1 MHSSIICRLNA
12 CTMMEL
18 TSLYERGIKMEVAD
32 YRRMNTFE
40 LIDRINGTVSWDD
53 EENEPC
59 MRILCERY
67 NIDFDNY
74 NIDFDN
80 YNDEDESIWDYE
92 ILRNMIIKRVYNDV
106 SVQHKYSIDDRD
118 YEIISLDSGDR
129 SEFAVVD
136 EVNHRVMFDV
146 YEIGTM
152 RECKNYI
159 KERVDID

>member
-1 MHSSIICRLNA
+1 
-12 CTMMEL
+12 
-18 TSLYERGIKMEVAD
+18 MEVAD

-40 LIDRINGTVSWDD
+40 LIDRINNTDTWDD

-59 MRILCERY
+59 MRELCER
-67 NIDFDNY
+67 Y

-92 ILRNMIIKRVYNDV
+92 TLWNMIIKRVYNDV
-106 SVQHKYSIDDRD
+106 FVHHKYSIDKRK
-118 YEIISLDSGDR
+118 YAIISLDSDDR

-159 KERVDID
+159 KECVDID

>member
-1 MHSSIICRLNA
+1 
-12 CTMMEL
+12 
-18 TSLYERGIKMEVAD
+18 MEVSD

-40 LIDRINGTVSWDD
+40 LIDRNNNTVTWDD

-59 MRILCERY
+59 MRELCER
-67 NIDFDNY
+67 Y

-92 ILRNMIIKRVYNDV
+92 TLWDRIIMEVNGDV
-106 SVQHKYSIDDRD
+106 FIHHQYTINDRD
-118 YEIISLDSGDR
+118 YAIISLDTDDW

-136 EVNHRVMFDV
+136 NINDRVMFDV

-152 RECKNYI
+152 RECKNYV
-159 KERVDID
+159 KERIDND